1 MLDIAR
7 QMEILKRGTVEVFCE
22 EELAQRLADAAKQ
35 RRPLRA
41 KLGMDPTAPD
51 IHLGHTVVLRKLRQ
65 FQDLGHKAVLIIGD
79 YTARI
84 GDPTGQNA
92 TRPMLDAEQIKTNA
106 ETYFQQAGKILDM
119 SPDKV
124 EVRYNSEWLA
134 DLKLA
139 DIIKLTAS
147 MTVARM
153 LERDT
158 FEIRHKKGDPIGVHE
173 FLYPL
178 MQGYD
183 SVAVKSDVELG
194 GTDQTFNN
202 LVGRDL
208 QRIAGLPPQIVIT
221 MPILI
226 GLDGTQKM
234 SKSKG
239 NYIGVTDTPADMFG
253 KTMSIPDN
261 LMENYFTLLTDV
273 PANKIKELIDSNKT
287 HPKQAKVTL
296 GKMIVEQ
303 FYDKQ
308 AAEDAA
314 AGFEKVFAQNQ
325 LPDDMPE
332 VTIGPE
338 PISAA
343 KLLLHCKL
351 VDSGG
356 EGKRMI
362 QQGGVSIQGNNEV
375 WRYFLVAICSNLL
388 TKERPPY
395 IEVIKKIKEATQI
408 SDDVNRKVALQ
419 QQQEALQILDN
430 QATLQ
435 QQEALQIPDSQTTL
449 QQQQEA
455 LQIPDS
461 QTTSQRRKIIEK
473 VISLICSQGT
483 IKKLKID
490 NPSIEFSVINN
501 MVIQV
506 GKRKF
511 AKLKIG

>member
-1 MLDIAR
+1 MALDVAQ
-7 QMEILKRGTVEVFCE
+7 QMDILKRGTVEVFRE
-22 EELAQRLADAAKQ
+22 DELAQRIALAAQKG
-35 RRPLRA
+35 RPLRA

-65 FQDLGHKAVLIIGD
+65 FQDLGHKAILIIGD

-84 GDPTGQNA
+84 GDPTGQNT
-92 TRPMLDAEQIKTNA
+92 TRPMLSGEQIESNAKT
-106 ETYFQQAGKILDM
+106 YLQQAGKILDM

-124 EVRYNSEWLA
+124 EVRRNSEWLA

-158 FEIRHKKGDPIGVHE
+158 FEIRYKKGDPIGIHE

-183 SVAVKSDVELG
+183 SVAIQSDVELG

-208 QRIAGLPPQIVIT
+208 QRIAGQAAQIVIT
-221 MPILI
+221 MPILV

-239 NYIGVTDTPADMFG
+239 NYIGVTDSPADMFG

-261 LMENYFTLLTDV
+261 LMENYFTLLTDT
-273 PANKIKELIDSNKT
+273 PAAQIKELTDPAKT
-287 HPKQAKVTL
+287 HPKQAKVML
-296 GKMIVEQ
+296 GKIIVEQ

-308 AAEDAA
+308 AAEEAA
-314 AGFEKVFAQNQ
+314 AGFDKVFAQNQ
-325 LPDDMPE
+325 LPDEMPE
-332 VTIGPE
+332 VAIAAKALT
-338 PISAA
+338 AA
-343 KLLLHCKL
+343 KLLLVCKL

-362 QQGGVSIQGNNEV
+362 QQGGVKINE
-375 WRYFLVAICSNLL
+375 
-388 TKERPPY
+388 TKITDP
-395 IEVIKKIKEATQI
+395 
-408 SDDVNRKVALQ
+408 
-419 QQQEALQILDN
+419 N
-430 QATLQ
+430 Q
-435 QQEALQIPDSQTTL
+435 
-449 QQQQEA
+449 
-455 LQIPDS
+455 
-461 QTTSQRRKIIEK
+461 
-473 VISLICSQGT
+473 T
-483 IKKLKID
+483 ITPAEGMI
-490 NPSIEFSVINN
+490 V
-501 MVIQV
+501 QV

-511 AKLKIG
+511 AKLKLS